1 MSFLFVDTER
11 VWRGGQDQLLSLLRG
26 LHERGH
32 SIHLVCHP
40 GSILED
46 RVRDSGITVHSLA
59 IPREIGLI
67 PYLRLRRIILEGRPE
82 ILAFNTPRAIL
93 LGSLA
98 SRRTSVRARLIF
110 RRVSFPLHRNLV
122 TRLKYSWGIDCIVAI
137 SDSIRRQLLAGGVPG
152 RLVHT
157 IYEGLDLSLFP
168 LRPPG
173 EVLHALRTAVV
184 GTVASLSPEKG
195 LSNLVEAA
203 ALLPYPGTR
212 VRFIIVGEGECR
224 PDLEA
229 LVRARDLADAFEF
242 KGFQAETLKCLYGFD
257 LFVLPSLSEGLS
269 SAILAAM
276 AASLPVIATN
286 VGGIPELVRHG
297 HNGLLVPPGDPNSLA
312 KAIQFLCDNPQEARE
327 MGRRGRLRAEEEFTL
342 ARKILQTEALCSSLL
357 QKPAPTTG
365 AADA

>member
-1 MSFLFVDTER
+1 
-11 VWRGGQDQLLSLLRG
+11 
-26 LHERGH
+26 
-32 SIHLVCHP
+32 
-40 GSILED
+40 
-46 RVRDSGITVHSLA
+46 
-59 IPREIGLI
+59 
-67 PYLRLRRIILEGRPE
+67 
-82 ILAFNTPRAIL
+82 
-93 LGSLA
+93 
-98 SRRTSVRARLIF
+98 
-110 RRVSFPLHRNLV
+110 
-122 TRLKYSWGIDCIVAI
+122 
-137 SDSIRRQLLAGGVPG
+137 
-152 RLVHT
+152 
-157 IYEGLDLSLFP
+157 
-168 LRPPG
+168 
-173 EVLHALRTAVV
+173 LRTAVV

-342 ARKILQTEALCSSLL
+342 ARKILQTEALCASLL